1 MTTATVSTV
10 ECVFCYKTHLETPP
24 ERMCRNREGV
34 MVMGY
39 DAHDWTYNRE
49 LVKGVYSVVCK
60 KTHDTILAPKLAK
73 LES

>member
-10 ECVFCYKTHLETPP
+10 ECVVCYKQHLETPP
-24 ERMCRNREGV
+24 ERMCRDRDGN

-49 LVKGVYSVVCK
+49 LYKDVYSVVCK
-60 KTHDTILAPKLAK
+60 KVHDKMLAPELSR